1 MTAPEVSEG
10 RKGCGSSGFVGNIFM
25 EMSQAARCLLRKGPW
40 IIPRVFM
47 GGFDG
52 FNKVGIVKVKSGEI
66 KFPDER
72 FPAAFYSSQSSGMKF
87 YGCKQVRKQ
96 T

>member
-1 MTAPEVSEG
+1 
-10 RKGCGSSGFVGNIFM
+10 M
-25 EMSQAARCLLRKGPW
+25 EMSQAARCQPLDHSQG
-40 IIPRVFM
+40 IYV
-47 GGFDG
+47 GFDG
-52 FNKVGIVKVKSGEI
+52 FNKVGLVKVKSGEI

-96 T
+96 TWEKLPNTWNVLQ